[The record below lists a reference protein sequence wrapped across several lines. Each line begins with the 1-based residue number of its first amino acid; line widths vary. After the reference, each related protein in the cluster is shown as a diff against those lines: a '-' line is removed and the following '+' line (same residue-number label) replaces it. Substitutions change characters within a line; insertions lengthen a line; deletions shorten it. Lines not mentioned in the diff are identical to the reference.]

1 MFPGLSVLCN
11 AWGEREGEGKISDV
25 QNFRNLTCAP
35 IDVSILKTPNH
46 SSVGNPFKSGIP
58 KCFCD

>member
-1 MFPGLSVLCN
+1 MPG
-11 AWGEREGEGKISDV
+11 GEREGEGKISDV